1 MPNPGD
7 VYFYSNFKFSDGE
20 YGSKLIIILNKTEN
34 ETLCLAL
41 KTTSKEH
48 RYKGAIKGCNPHLR
62 VFFIP
67 QDWQRFDLDTYVQLP
82 QIFPLPISKFLQD
95 GMNKFIELKFSL
107 SDDCL
112 KQILNCLKQHYKNDI
127 APVHWELIFK

>member
-67 QDWQRFDLDTYVQLP
+67 QDWQRFDLDTYV
-82 QIFPLPISKFLQD
+82 
-95 GMNKFIELKFSL
+95 
-107 SDDCL
+107 
-112 KQILNCLKQHYKNDI
+112 
-127 APVHWELIFK
+127 